1 MSKIPVYRDY
11 VSTKQYAKDITLF
24 MNKDDITVILARIG
38 EGNEQAVDALMPFVY
53 DELHRMAGNK
63 IRYEKHNQTLNAT
76 ALVHEA
82 YLKLVDQKNVN
93 WQNRAHFFAIAARAM
108 RRIIINYAKEKIA
121 QKRGG
126 GAEVI
131 TLNEDTVGFEIEA
144 EDLLTLEDALK
155 RLEKMSERQSKVVE
169 YWLFVGLT
177 HEEIAELLN
186 ISVPSVRRD
195 WRLARAW
202 LSKECKDLEFK

>member
-1 MSKIPVYRDY
+1 MNVI
-11 VSTKQYAKDITLF
+11 KDE
-24 MNKDDITVILARIG
+24 ITVILAQID
-38 EGNEQAVDALMPFVY
+38 EGNEQAVNALMPLVY
-53 DELHRMAGNK
+53 DELRRIAGNK
-63 IRYEKHNQTLNAT
+63 LRYEKHNQTLNAT

-82 YLKLVDQKNVN
+82 YFKLVDQRNVT

-108 RRIIINYAKEKIA
+108 RRIIINYAKEKMA

-131 TLNEDTVGFEIEA
+131 TLNEDTVGLEINVE
-144 EDLLTLEDALK
+144 ELITLEDALV
-155 RLEKMSERQSKVVE
+155 RLEKMSERQSKIVE
-169 YWLFVGLT
+169 YWLFVGLS
-177 HEEIAELLN
+177 HEEIADLLN
-186 ISVPSVRRD
+186 ISIPTVRRD

>member
-1 MSKIPVYRDY
+1 MK
-11 VSTKQYAKDITLF
+11 KDE
-24 MNKDDITVILARIG
+24 ITVILAQIV
-38 EGNEQAVDALMPFVY
+38 EGDKQAVNALMPLMY
-53 DELHRMAGNK
+53 EELRRIAGNK
-63 IRYEKHNQTLNAT
+63 LRNEKHNQTLNAT

-82 YLKLVDQKNVN
+82 YLKLVDQRNVT

-108 RRIIINYAKEKIA
+108 RRIIINYAKEKMA

-131 TLNEDTVGFEIEA
+131 TLNEDTVGLEINVE
-144 EDLLTLEDALK
+144 ELITLEDALN
-155 RLEKMSERQSKVVE
+155 RLERMSERQGKIVE
-169 YWLFVGLT
+169 YWLFVGLS

-186 ISVPSVRRD
+186 ISLPTVRRD

>member
-1 MSKIPVYRDY
+1 
-11 VSTKQYAKDITLF
+11 
-24 MNKDDITVILARIG
+24 MNKDEITLILAEVA
-38 EGNEQAVDALMPFVY
+38 EGNEKAVNALMPRVY
-53 DELHRMAGNK
+53 EELRRIAGNK
-63 IRYEKHNQTLNAT
+63 LRHEKHNQTLNAT

-82 YLKLVDQKNVN
+82 YLKLIDQRNVT

-108 RRIIINYAKEKIA
+108 RRIVINFAKEKMA

-131 TLNEDTVGFEIEA
+131 TLNEDTVGFEIRA
-144 EDLLTLEDALK
+144 EELITLEDALN

-186 ISVPSVRRD
+186 VSVPSVRRD

-202 LSKECKDLEFK
+202 LSKECKDLEFN

>member
-1 MSKIPVYRDY
+1 MNV
-11 VSTKQYAKDITLF
+11 
-24 MNKDDITVILARIG
+24 NKDEITVMLAQIG
-38 EGNEQAVDALMPFVY
+38 KGDEHAVNALMPLVY
-53 DELHRMAGNK
+53 EELRRIAGNK
-63 IRYEKHNQTLNAT
+63 LRHEKHNQTLNAT

-82 YLKLVDQKNVN
+82 YLKLIDQRNVT
-93 WQNRAHFFAIAARAM
+93 WQNRAHFFAIAARSM

-131 TLNEDTVGFEIEA
+131 TLNEDTVGLEINVE
-144 EDLLTLEDALK
+144 ELITLEDALN
-155 RLEKMSERQSKVVE
+155 RLEKMSERQSKIVE
-169 YWLFVGLT
+169 YWLFVGLS

-186 ISVPSVRRD
+186 ISLPTVRRD

>member
-1 MSKIPVYRDY
+1 
-11 VSTKQYAKDITLF
+11 
-24 MNKDDITVILARIG
+24 MNVNKAEITVILAQIG
-38 EGNEQAVDALMPFVY
+38 KGDEYAVNALMPLVY
-53 DELHRMAGNK
+53 EELRRIAGNK
-63 IRYEKHNQTLNAT
+63 LRYEKHNQTLNAT

-82 YLKLVDQKNVN
+82 YLKLVDQKNVT

-108 RRIIINYAKEKIA
+108 RRIIINYAKEMTA

-131 TLNEDTVGFEIEA
+131 TLNEDTVGLEIQA
-144 EDLLTLEDALK
+144 EDLITLEDALS
-155 RLEKMSERQSKVVE
+155 RLEKMSERQSKIVE

>member
-1 MSKIPVYRDY
+1 MIAYKNEI
-11 VSTKQYAKDITLF
+11 TILLADILDGDEKAV
-24 MNKDDITVILARIG
+24 NK
-38 EGNEQAVDALMPFVY
+38 LMPLVY
-53 DELHRMAGNK
+53 EELRQIAGNK
-63 IRYEKHNQTLNAT
+63 LRHEKFNQTLNAT

-82 YLKLVDQKNVN
+82 YLKLVDQDRVT

-108 RRIIINYAKEKIA
+108 RRILINHAKARIA

-126 GAEVI
+126 GNEVI
-131 TLNEDTVGFEIEA
+131 TLNEDSVGFEVRVEELI
-144 EDLLTLEDALK
+144 TLDHALN
-155 RLEKMSERQSKVVE
+155 RLEKMSSRQSKVVE

-177 HEEIAELLN
+177 HEEIAQLLD

-202 LSKECKDLEFK
+202 LSKECKDLQFK

>member
-1 MSKIPVYRDY
+1 MSI
-11 VSTKQYAKDITLF
+11 
-24 MNKDDITVILARIG
+24 NKDDITIMLAKISNG
-38 EGNEQAVDALMPFVY
+38 DENAVNALMPVVY
-53 DELHRMAGNK
+53 EELHKIAGNK
-63 IRYEKHNQTLNAT
+63 LRYEKHNQTLNAT

-82 YLKLVDQKNVN
+82 YLKLVDQKKVT

-108 RRIIINYAKEKIA
+108 RRILINYAKEKMA

-131 TLNEDTVGFEIEA
+131 TLNEETVGFEIQIE
-144 EDLLTLEDALK
+144 ELISLEDALS
-155 RLEKMSERQSKVVE
+155 RLEKMSERQAKIVE

-177 HEEIAELLN
+177 HEEIAEILN

-202 LSKECKDLEFK
+202 LSKECKELQFK